1 MPQVTVQRIAEII
14 DAFAPF
20 DTAEDYDNVGIL
32 AGDVALPRLGLSAA
46 DYSRLSDEVTDV
58 LHCAATVNMLAG
70 YDALKE
76 TNSLQQKSDAMNAA
90 LAAGEVDDISQV
102 VIAGQKAEIALQL
115 TMQVRNRALSAYQ
128 ELMRMQV

>member
-1 MPQVTVQRIAEII
+1 MTPVKMSAESHLGETMPE
-14 DAFAPF
+14 P
-20 DTAEDYDNVGIL
+20 
-32 AGDVALPRLGLSAA
+32 
-46 DYSRLSDEVTDV
+46 EVKSFGQYLV
-58 LHCAATVNMLAG
+58 
-70 YDALKE
+70 DALKE

>member
-1 MPQVTVQRIAEII
+1 MEMVPLQMTPVKMSAESHLGETMPE
-14 DAFAPF
+14 P
-20 DTAEDYDNVGIL
+20 
-32 AGDVALPRLGLSAA
+32 
-46 DYSRLSDEVTDV
+46 EVKSFGQYLV
-58 LHCAATVNMLAG
+58 
-70 YDALKE
+70 DALKE

-128 ELMRMQV
+128 ELIRMQV

>member
-1 MPQVTVQRIAEII
+1 MVMEPLQMTPVKMSATSH
-14 DAFAPF
+14 
-20 DTAEDYDNVGIL
+20 
-32 AGDVALPRLGLSAA
+32 LGETIPEP
-46 DYSRLSDEVTDV
+46 EVKSFGQYLV
-58 LHCAATVNMLAG
+58 
-70 YDALKE
+70 DALKE

-115 TMQVRNRALSAYQ
+115 TMQVRDRALSAYQ

>member
-1 MPQVTVQRIAEII
+1 MEMQPLQMTPVKMSATSHLGETIPEPEIQS
-14 DAFAPF
+14 FGQ
-20 DTAEDYDNVGIL
+20 YLV
-32 AGDVALPRLGLSAA
+32 
-46 DYSRLSDEVTDV
+46 
-58 LHCAATVNMLAG
+58 
-70 YDALKE
+70 DALKK
-76 TNSLQQKSDAMNAA
+76 TNALQQHSEAMNAA

>member
-1 MPQVTVQRIAEII
+1 MEVVPLQMTPVKMSAESHLGETMPE
-14 DAFAPF
+14 P
-20 DTAEDYDNVGIL
+20 
-32 AGDVALPRLGLSAA
+32 
-46 DYSRLSDEVTDV
+46 EVKSFGQYLV
-58 LHCAATVNMLAG
+58 
-70 YDALKE
+70 DALKE

>member
-1 MPQVTVQRIAEII
+1 MVMEPLQMTPVKMSATSH
-14 DAFAPF
+14 
-20 DTAEDYDNVGIL
+20 
-32 AGDVALPRLGLSAA
+32 LGETIPEP
-46 DYSRLSDEVTDV
+46 EVKTFGQYMV
-58 LHCAATVNMLAG
+58 
-70 YDALKE
+70 DALKQ
-76 TNSLQQKSDAMNAA
+76 TNNLQKKSDAMNAA

>member
-1 MPQVTVQRIAEII
+1 MVMEPLQMTPVKMSATSH
-14 DAFAPF
+14 
-20 DTAEDYDNVGIL
+20 
-32 AGDVALPRLGLSAA
+32 LGETIPEP
-46 DYSRLSDEVTDV
+46 EVKTFGQY
-58 LHCAATVNMLAG
+58 MI
-70 YDALKE
+70 DALKQ
-76 TNSLQQKSDAMNAA
+76 TNDLQKKSDAMNAA

>member
-1 MPQVTVQRIAEII
+1 MEMVPLQMTPVKMSAESHLGETMPE
-14 DAFAPF
+14 P
-20 DTAEDYDNVGIL
+20 
-32 AGDVALPRLGLSAA
+32 
-46 DYSRLSDEVTDV
+46 EVKSFGQYLV
-58 LHCAATVNMLAG
+58 
-70 YDALKE
+70 DALKE

>member
-1 MPQVTVQRIAEII
+1 MEMVPLQMTPVKMSAESHLGETMPE
-14 DAFAPF
+14 P
-20 DTAEDYDNVGIL
+20 
-32 AGDVALPRLGLSAA
+32 
-46 DYSRLSDEVTDV
+46 EVKSFGQY
-58 LHCAATVNMLAG
+58 LL
-70 YDALKE
+70 DALKE
-76 TNSLQQKSDAMNAA
+76 TYSLQQKSDAMNAA

>member
-1 MPQVTVQRIAEII
+1 MEMVPLQMTPVKMSAESH
-14 DAFAPF
+14 
-20 DTAEDYDNVGIL
+20 
-32 AGDVALPRLGLSAA
+32 LGETIPEPGVKSFGQYL
-46 DYSRLSDEVTDV
+46 V
-58 LHCAATVNMLAG
+58 
-70 YDALKE
+70 DALKE
-76 TNSLQQKSDAMNAA
+76 TNTLQQKSDAMNAA

>member
-1 MPQVTVQRIAEII
+1 MEMVPLQMTPVKMSAESH
-14 DAFAPF
+14 
-20 DTAEDYDNVGIL
+20 
-32 AGDVALPRLGLSAA
+32 LGETIPEP
-46 DYSRLSDEVTDV
+46 EVRSFSQYLV
-58 LHCAATVNMLAG
+58 
-70 YDALKE
+70 DALKE
-76 TNSLQQKSDAMNAA
+76 TNALQKKSDAMNAA

>member
-1 MPQVTVQRIAEII
+1 MEMVPLQMTPVKMSAESH
-14 DAFAPF
+14 
-20 DTAEDYDNVGIL
+20 
-32 AGDVALPRLGLSAA
+32 LGETIPEP
-46 DYSRLSDEVTDV
+46 EVRSFSQYLV
-58 LHCAATVNMLAG
+58 
-70 YDALKE
+70 DALKE
-76 TNSLQQKSDAMNAA
+76 TNSLQNTAAAMNAA